1 MTSWHEKIAQEMGI
15 KHSDTMAV
23 IRWGK
28 LAKRATSRRARRK
41 SKSLIATEVTVVG
54 RARETKQGS

>member
-1 MTSWHEKIAQEMGI
+1 MTSWHEKIAKEMGI

-28 LAKRATSRRARRK
+28 QAKRATQRRVRR
-41 SKSLIATEVTVVG
+41 IAKGKLQKEEANVV
-54 RARETKQGS
+54 